1 MHFVQGKIIWVNL
14 VKYCFLIIQNT
25 SILRNLWFYFPFFYL
40 PLYDNLQFR
49 METSI
54 DITEK
59 SNVLHKTIYSILFSI
74 SFAHL
79 LNDLIQAI
87 IPSVYPILKQNYHL
101 TFTQIGLITFAFQLS
116 ASLLQP
122 LVGYYTDKYPKPFSQ
137 VYGMLFSLVGIL
149 TLSFATTFYWILFSV
164 IFIGIGS
171 SIFHPE
177 SARISNLASG
187 GKRGLAQSIF
197 QVGGNFGTALGPL
210 LVALIVVPNSQV
222 FILWFIIAAVIGLAI
237 ISKIAFWY
245 RNHLIFR
252 KPQKVVFADFQ
263 RLSKSNVK
271 WAVAILLIVIFSK
284 FFYSA
289 SLSSYYTF
297 YIIDKFHLSIK
308 EAQYHMFI
316 YLIAYAVGTI
326 LGGPLGDKI
335 GRKYVIWISVFGAAP
350 FALLL
355 PYVNL
360 FWTDVLMVV
369 IGIII
374 SSAFPAILVYAQ
386 ELLPKKL
393 GMVSGLFYG
402 FAFGMG
408 ALGSALLGK
417 LADYTSIQYVYHV
430 CSFLPLIGI
439 ICYFLPNLKKK

>member
-1 MHFVQGKIIWVNL
+1 ME
-14 VKYCFLIIQNT
+14 IQNAT
-25 SILRNLWFYFPFFYL
+25 IENNKEL
-40 PLYDNLQFR
+40 LQ
-49 METSI
+49 
-54 DITEK
+54 
-59 SNVLHKTIYSILFSI
+59 KTVFSILFSI

-79 LNDLIQAI
+79 INDLIQAI
-87 IPSVYPILKQNYHL
+87 IPSIYPILKESYHL
-101 TFTQIGLITFAFQLS
+101 SFTQIGLITFAFQFS
-116 ASLLQP
+116 ASILQP
-122 LVGYYTDKYPKPFSQ
+122 FVGYYTDKHPKPFSQ
-137 VYGMLFSLVGIL
+137 LYGMLFSLAGIISI
-149 TLSFATTFYWILFSV
+149 SFADNFYWIIGSV
-164 IFIGIGS
+164 MLIGIGS

-210 LVALIVVPNSQV
+210 LVALIVVPNSQKY
-222 FILWFIIAAVIGLAI
+222 ILWFVIAAIIGLGVL
-237 ISKIAFWY
+237 SKIAFWY
-245 RNHLIFR
+245 RDHLIFR
-252 KPQKVVFADFQ
+252 KHKTTPFIDFHNLPKRKVKIAIG
-263 RLSKSNVK
+263 
-271 WAVAILLIVIFSK
+271 ILLVVIFSK

-289 SLSSYYTF
+289 SLSSYYQF
-297 YIIDKFHLSIK
+297 YIIDKFHLTIK
-308 EAQYHMFI
+308 QAQFHMFI
-316 YLIAYAVGTI
+316 YLLAYAIGTI

-335 GRKYVIWISVFGAAP
+335 GRKYVIWLSVFGATP

-386 ELLPKKL
+386 ELVPKKL

-408 ALGSALLGK
+408 ALGSALLGV
-417 LADYTSIQYVYHV
+417 LADHTSIGFVYHV
-430 CSFLPLIGI
+430 CSYLPIIGV
-439 ICYFLPNLKKK
+439 ICYFLPNLKKEKIKV

>member
-1 MHFVQGKIIWVNL
+1 
-14 VKYCFLIIQNT
+14 
-25 SILRNLWFYFPFFYL
+25 
-40 PLYDNLQFR
+40 
-49 METSI
+49 METIVSPAV
-54 DITEK
+54 K
-59 SNVLHKTIYSILFSI
+59 NNGLVQKTVYSILFSI

-101 TFTQIGLITFAFQLS
+101 SFSQIGLITFAFQLT
-116 ASLLQP
+116 ASLFQP
-122 LVGYYTDKYPKPFSQ
+122 FVGYYTDKYPKPFSQ
-137 VYGMLFSLVGIL
+137 IYGMLFSMAGII
-149 TLSFATTFYWILFSV
+149 SIAFANNFYWILLSV
-164 IFIGIGS
+164 MLIGTGS

-177 SARISNLASG
+177 SARISNMASG
-187 GKRGLAQSIF
+187 GKRGLAQAIF
-197 QVGGNFGTALGPL
+197 QVGGNFGTALAPL
-210 LVALIVVPNSQV
+210 LVALIVVPNSQKYL
-222 FILWFIIAAVIGLAI
+222 LWFVIAAAIGLAI

-245 RNHLIFR
+245 RDHLILR
-252 KPQKVVFADFQ
+252 KHKKVVFADFQ
-263 RLSKSNVK
+263 RLTKSNVK
-271 WAVAILLIVIFSK
+271 WAITILLIVIFSK

-289 SLSSYYTF
+289 CLSTYYTF
-297 YIIDKFHLSIK
+297 YVMDKFHLSIK
-308 EAQYHMFI
+308 EAQVHMFI
-316 YLIAYAVGTI
+316 YLLAYAAGTI

-335 GRKYVIWISVFGAAP
+335 GRKYVIWLSVFGAAP
-350 FALLL
+350 FAMLL

-360 FWTDVLMVV
+360 FWTDVLMVI

-393 GMVSGLFYG
+393 GMISGLFYG

-408 ALGSALLGK
+408 ALGSAFLGK
-417 LADYTSIQYVYHV
+417 LADFTSIQYVYQV

>member
-1 MHFVQGKIIWVNL
+1 MDTILNDT
-14 VKYCFLIIQNT
+14 VKKNDLAQ
-25 SILRNLWFYFPFFYL
+25 
-40 PLYDNLQFR
+40 
-49 METSI
+49 
-54 DITEK
+54 
-59 SNVLHKTIYSILFSI
+59 KTVYSILFSI
-74 SFAHL
+74 SIAHL

-87 IPSVYPILKQNYHL
+87 IPSIYPILKQNYNL
-101 TFTQIGLITFAFQLS
+101 SFSQIGLITFAFQLT
-116 ASLLQP
+116 ASLFQP
-122 LVGYYTDKYPKPFSQ
+122 FVGYYTDKYPKPFSQ
-137 VYGMLFSLVGIL
+137 IYGMLFSMAGVI
-149 TLSFATTFYWILFSV
+149 SIAFANNFYWILLSV
-164 IFIGIGS
+164 MLIGTGS

-177 SARISNLASG
+177 SARISNMASG
-187 GKRGLAQSIF
+187 GRRGLAQAIF

-210 LVALIVVPNSQV
+210 LVALIVVPNSQKY
-222 FILWFIIAAVIGLAI
+222 ILWFVIAAAIGLAI

-245 RNHLIFR
+245 RDHLMHR
-252 KPQKVVFADFQ
+252 QQRKVVFADFQ
-263 RLSKSNVK
+263 RLTKSKVK
-271 WAVAILLIVIFSK
+271 WAIAILLIVIFSK

-289 SLSSYYTF
+289 SLSTYYTF
-297 YIIDKFHLSIK
+297 YVMDKFHLSIK
-308 EAQYHMFI
+308 EAQFHMFI
-316 YLIAYAVGTI
+316 YLLAYAAGTI

-335 GRKYVIWISVFGAAP
+335 GRKYVIWLSVFGATP

-360 FWTDVLMVV
+360 FWTDVLMII

-393 GMVSGLFYG
+393 GMISGLFYG

-417 LADYTSIQYVYHV
+417 LADYTSIQFVYHV

-439 ICYFLPNLKKK
+439 ICYFLPNLKKR

>member
-1 MHFVQGKIIWVNL
+1 
-14 VKYCFLIIQNT
+14 
-25 SILRNLWFYFPFFYL
+25 
-40 PLYDNLQFR
+40 

-137 VYGMLFSLVGIL
+137 VYGMLFSLVGIVS
-149 TLSFATTFYWILFSV
+149 LSFATTFYWILLSV

-210 LVALIVVPNSQV
+210 LVALIVVPNGQV
-222 FILWFIIAAVIGLAI
+222 YILWFVIASLIALAI
-237 ISKIAFWY
+237 ISKIAYWY
-245 RNHLIFR
+245 RDHLIFR
-252 KPQKVVFADFQ
+252 KNKKTVFIDYHN
-263 RLSKSNVK
+263 LSKSKVK
-271 WAVAILLIVIFSK
+271 WAILVLLIVIFSK
-284 FFYSA
+284 FFYTA
-289 SLSSYYTF
+289 SLSTYYTF
-297 YIIDKFHLSIK
+297 FLMDKFHLSIK
-308 EAQYHMFI
+308 EAQFHIFI

-335 GRKYVIWISVFGAAP
+335 GRKYVIWLSVFGAAP

-360 FWTDVLMVV
+360 FWTDVLM
-369 IGIII
+369 III
-374 SSAFPAILVYAQ
+374 GVIMSSAFPAILVYAQ
-386 ELLPKKL
+386 ELVPKKL

-417 LADYTSIQYVYHV
+417 LADLTSIQYVYYV
-430 CSFLPLIGI
+430 CSFLPLFGI

>member
-1 MHFVQGKIIWVNL
+1 MTSENSVASKLVQ
-14 VKYCFLIIQNT
+14 
-25 SILRNLWFYFPFFYL
+25 
-40 PLYDNLQFR
+40 
-49 METSI
+49 
-54 DITEK
+54 
-59 SNVLHKTIYSILFSI
+59 KTVFSILFSI

-87 IPSVYPILKQNYHL
+87 IPSIYPILKQNYNL
-101 TFTQIGLITFAFQLS
+101 SFSQIGLITFAFQLT
-116 ASLLQP
+116 ASIFQP
-122 LVGYYTDKYPKPFSQ
+122 FVGYYTDKNPKPFSQ
-137 VYGMLFSLVGIL
+137 IYGMLFSMLGIISI
-149 TLSFATTFYWILFSV
+149 SFADNFYWILLSV
-164 IFIGIGS
+164 MLIGTGS

-210 LVALIVVPNSQV
+210 LVALIVVPHSQKY
-222 FILWFIIAAVIGLAI
+222 ILWFVIVATLGLIIL
-237 ISKIAFWY
+237 SKIAFWY
-245 RNHLIFR
+245 KDHLVIRSNKAEPFINLHNLPD
-252 KPQKVVFADFQ
+252 KKVKIAI
-263 RLSKSNVK
+263 
-271 WAVAILLIVIFSK
+271 AILLIVIFSK

-289 SLSSYYTF
+289 SLSTYYTF
-297 YIIDKFHLSIK
+297 FVMDKFHLSIK
-308 EAQYHMFI
+308 QAQFHMFI

-326 LGGPLGDKI
+326 IGGPLGDKF
-335 GRKYVIWISVFGAAP
+335 GRKYVIWFSVFGATP
-350 FALLL
+350 FALML

-360 FWTDVLMVV
+360 FWTDVLMIV

-386 ELLPKKL
+386 ELVPKKL

-430 CSFLPLIGI
+430 CSFLPIIGI
-439 ICYFLPNLKKK
+439 ICYFLPDLKKKK